1 MKRASTMSFF
11 CCFLSFLNRG
21 SVRIRANRASGIVNT
36 FKSQT
41 RANTPRLD
49 TRTRRVM
56 ATYYGHPHE
65 TPLSPAMSPTGVSRR
80 GGRKQSQRRARSDS
94 IRSSEHDDALKKI
107 RTFLKGRSTYD
118 VFPLSFR
125 LLVLDTKLEVKKAL
139 ASLVQNGS
147 SFLYLGLDRRAKSPI
162 EYRCRICT
170 ALQSGHMEI
179 RGDVHVARH
188 YSPHPVL
195 LPHFII
201 RRRSRRCRTL
211 QARVPE
217 RSESHP

>member
-1 MKRASTMSFF
+1 MKRASTTSFF
-11 CCFLSFLNRG
+11 CCFLSFLKRG
-21 SVRIRANRASGIVNT
+21 SVRIRANRASGIVNS
-36 FKSQT
+36 FKGQT
-41 RANTPRLD
+41 RANTPYLHPPY
-49 TRTRRVM
+49 TM
-56 ATYYGHPHE
+56 ATQYGQPHE
-65 TPLSPAMSPTGVSRR
+65 TPLSPTMSPTGLPRR
-80 GGRKQSQRRARSDS
+80 GVRKQSQRRARSDS
-94 IRSSEHDDALKKI
+94 LRPSEHDDALKRI

-147 SFLYLGLDRRAKSPI
+147 SFLYLGSDHRAKFQV

-170 ALQSGHMEI
+170 ALQSGYMEI

-188 YSPHPVL
+188 HSPHPVL
-195 LPHFII
+195 LPHVII
-201 RRRSRRCRTL
+201 RRRSCRCRTL

-217 RSESHP
+217 RSEAHL